1 MITSK
6 KSSVGV
12 RAYLLALALVAVFG
26 LILTGCELEGI
37 PASGSD
43 ADGRSSLFSGGDGT
57 PRNKYGYLYP
67 GDPEPFL
74 DEGDEEETFYLYA
87 ARHHRVGELL
97 LWNDSSTI
105 YVEYVTDEGY
115 DMSETHLHVDPEADS
130 IPQANG
136 NPIPGRFDYK
146 EEHDPRVTE
155 YTYEVEWDSTWNG
168 KDLNIAA
175 HAVVW
180 GVYGDSTDADT
191 TEETAWARMYDDPE
205 DFTHEFPGKN
215 WATYVTYEPEEGDGD

>member
-1 MITSK
+1 MRITGK
-6 KSSVGV
+6 KSSAGV
-12 RAYLLALALVAVFG
+12 RTYLLALVLVTVVG
-26 LILTGCELEGI
+26 LVLAGCEFEGI
-37 PASGSD
+37 SD
-43 ADGRSSLFSGGDGT
+43 SDTGVSNSLFSGGDGT
-57 PRNKYGYLYP
+57 PRSKYVRFP
-67 GDPEPFL
+67 GSPEPFL
-74 DEGDEEETFYLYA
+74 DEGDEETFYLYA

-97 LWNDSSTI
+97 VWNDSSFL

-115 DMSETHLHVDPEADS
+115 DMSETHLYVDPQSDS

-136 NPIPGRFDYK
+136 NPIPGRFDHK
-146 EEHDPRVTE
+146 EDHDPRVTE

-205 DFTHEFPGKN
+205 DFTYEFPGKN
-215 WATYVTYEPEEGDGD
+215 WATYVSYEPEEGDGD

>member
-1 MITSK
+1 MRLTSNK
-6 KSSVGV
+6 RPAHG

-26 LILTGCELEGI
+26 LVLTGCEFEYW
-37 PASGSD
+37 PGS
-43 ADGRSSLFSGGDGT
+43 
-57 PRNKYGYLYP
+57 
-67 GDPEPFL
+67 PEPFL
-74 DEGDEEETFYLYA
+74 DEGDEETFYLYA
-87 ARHHRVGELL
+87 AQHHRVGELL
-97 LWNDSSTI
+97 VWNDSSFL
-105 YVEYVTDEGY
+105 YVKYVTDEGY
-115 DMSETHLHVDPEADS
+115 DMSETHLHVDPQSDS

-146 EEHDPRVTE
+146 EEHDPRVNE
-155 YTYEVEWDSTWNG
+155 YTYEVEWDSTWDG

-175 HAVVW
+175 HAMVW
-180 GVYGDSTDADT
+180 GVYDDTTDADT